1 MAATYEEEVVV
12 ARGWHLLGV
21 LSNADACR
29 ISRGMVV
36 KAKGDDVQRSVQ
48 RLGLPIEPDLDLFRG
63 SAGVGVL

>member
-1 MAATYEEEVVV
+1 MAYTHARGGGGSLAATYEEEVVV

-48 RLGLPIEPDLDLFRG
+48 RLGLPMNLI
-63 SAGVGVL
+63 